1 MEYCIVLG
9 IGFIAGWG
17 VSFLSSKQGANQVQ
31 SAILTITKPIELE
44 EEVVEENMEGLY
56 DFQQYEDYAAYLSNF
71 GLPGQEE
78 INEEPDNEEFE
89 ELK

>member
-17 VSFLSSKQGANQVQ
+17 ISYLSSKQGANQVQ

-44 EEVVEENMEGLY
+44 EEQGEEDIEGLY
-56 DFQQYEDYAAYLSNF
+56 DFQAYEDYSTYLQNF

-78 INEEPDNEEFE
+78 ANEEPNNEDFE

>member
-31 SAILTITKPIELE
+31 AAKPIELE